1 MKKLNQN
8 YVGRADMIYSAEML
22 AKLLS
27 DRALSVQVF
36 GAPAPKF
43 INHQQMRDWCLKQ
56 IQEHDRVI
64 ENLER
69 LGAFATNCLG
79 KVFGECKE
87 CDSVLDLPATAKTEH
102 S

>member
-1 MKKLNQN
+1 MNKN
-8 YVGRADMIYSAEML
+8 YIGRSGMIYSSEML
-22 AKLLS
+22 AKLIS

-43 INHQQMRDWCLKQ
+43 INHQQMLNWSLKQ
-56 IQEHDRVI
+56 IQEHDRMV
-64 ENLER
+64 ENLKT

-87 CDSVLDLPATAKTEH
+87 CDQVLDLPATAKTE
-102 S
+102 